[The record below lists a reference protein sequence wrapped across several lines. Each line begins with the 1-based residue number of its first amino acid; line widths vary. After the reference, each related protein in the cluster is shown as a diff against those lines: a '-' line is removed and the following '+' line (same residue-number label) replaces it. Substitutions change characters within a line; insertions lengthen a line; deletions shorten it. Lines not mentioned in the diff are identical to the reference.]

1 MADVITR
8 LKLES
13 GEYDSKIK
21 RAAQGLQRME
31 EECRKVGGTLANLE
45 KDQLDFVKGLGNMET
60 VSKSARGRLGEL
72 TTAFTDLRTQYNRL
86 TQEEK
91 QGDFGKALNASLE
104 RLKVRIQDTKQEL
117 NSINQEMNGSKFG
130 QFGVLNAYFQSF

>member
-31 EECRKVGGTLANLE
+31 EECRKVGGTL
-45 KDQLDFVKGLGNMET
+45 G
-60 VSKSARGRLGEL
+60 
-72 TTAFTDLRTQYNRL
+72 
-86 TQEEK
+86 
-91 QGDFGKALNASLE
+91 
-104 RLKVRIQDTKQEL
+104 
-117 NSINQEMNGSKFG
+117 
-130 QFGVLNAYFQSF
+130 